1 MKKYPVIS
9 ERGNV
14 YEACI
19 SEDVLIGRTYL
30 LCELFCEGN
39 SVYEHADPFLEYKD
53 DYIGFVKDAVSR
65 HEKAQVERALKVKRQ
80 AETLR
85 KFEEWDGD
93 CR

>member
-14 YEACI
+14 YEAI
-19 SEDVLIGRTYL
+19 IRERDL
-30 LCELFCEGN
+30 LGSTFLFCELFCEGN
-39 SVYEHADPFLEYKD
+39 SVYEHADPLREYKD

-65 HEKAQVERALKVKRQ
+65 HEKVQVERALKAERQ
-80 AETLR
+80 AEALR